1 MPDFKNLAMNLISQ
15 NPQIAQNPNAQSML
29 NVIQSGDAQKGEE
42 IARNLCNSY
51 GIAPE
56 QALAQAKQFF
66 HIPF

>member
-1 MPDFKNLAMNLISQ
+1 MPDIKNLAMNLIYQ

-29 NVIQSGDAQKGEE
+29 NVIERGDAQKGEE

-51 GIAPE
+51 GITPE
-56 QALAQAKQFF
+56 QALTQAKRFF

>member
-1 MPDFKNLAMNLISQ
+1 MPDLKSFALNLINQ

-42 IARNLCNSY
+42 IARNLCQSY
-51 GIAPE
+51 GITPD

-66 HIPF
+66 HIPL